1 MPKATLA
8 VNPFI
13 VVWSIIR
20 GLRKKSTSKITMHSN
35 FGINAIRLRFSRS
48 LEVHRAIL
56 YSVAGRVWSLG
67 AGVITTLLVAVYFS
81 RELQG
86 YYYTF
91 GSVLALQVLAE
102 LGLGT
107 VLISYASHE
116 WANLS
121 FDEKRRI
128 AGDKEALSRLTSLGR
143 FSRSWYLVAGVVVAI
158 ALSISGLLFFG
169 ASVDPAFQW
178 RAPWIALCMV
188 TGLNLCVVP
197 VLALLEGCNQVV
209 YVYGCR
215 LIQFIACSVAAWIS
229 IYMGAE
235 LWVSSITGLVG
246 LIVAIILTSRRYWE
260 FVRTIFFRKP
270 GGRHINW
277 QTEILPMQWRIA
289 VSWISGMLAFSLFTP
304 VLFHYHG
311 AVVAGQMGMTW
322 AFVNA
327 LTAVASALTMPKAPI
342 FGILIAQKKYAELD
356 GMFFRLTMSV
366 IAITATIAL
375 AIWSLIFTLNQLHH
389 SFSTRVLSPTA
400 TGFLL
405 LASLLVAATLPMAT
419 YLRAHKKEPLMMVSI
434 LTGLVTAVV
443 VVVLGKFYSADGV
456 AVGYL
461 MVTAVVSPLVAFIW
475 QRRRAEWHSHPLSA

>member
-1 MPKATLA
+1 M
-8 VNPFI
+8 
-13 VVWSIIR
+13 
-20 GLRKKSTSKITMHSN
+20 
-35 FGINAIRLRFSRS
+35 
-48 LEVHRAIL
+48 EVHSAIL

-67 AGVITTLLVAVYFS
+67 AGVLTTLLVAIYFS

-116 WANLS
+116 WANLA
-121 FDEKRRI
+121 FDGKGRI
-128 AGDKEALSRLTSLGR
+128 VGDKDALSRLISLGR

-158 ALSISGLLFFG
+158 ALSISGIFFFG
-169 ASVDPAFQW
+169 ASGEPAFQW
-178 RAPWIALCMV
+178 KAPWIALCIV

-215 LIQFIACSVAAWIS
+215 LIQFVACSVAAWIS

-246 LIVAIILTSRRYWE
+246 LIVGVVITSRRYWE
-260 FVRTIFFRKP
+260 FVRAIFFGP
-270 GGRHINW
+270 PTGQHINW

-375 AIWSLIFTLNQLHH
+375 AIWVLIFSLNQLHH
-389 SFSTRVLSPTA
+389 SFSTRVLSPSA

-405 LASLLVAATLPMAT
+405 LASLLVAATLPMST

-434 LTGLVTAVV
+434 FTGLVTAIV
-443 VVVLGKFYSADGV
+443 VVVLGKFHSAEGV
-456 AVGYL
+456 AIGYL
-461 MVTAVVSPLVAFIW
+461 MVTAVISPLVFLIW
-475 QRRRAEWHSHPLSA
+475 YRRRAEWHLRPLSA